1 MTERSVRAIMV
12 GIIVLVLLVGGFLYY
27 SKHQGASNAIAS
39 FTECEAAGYQVVN
52 TIPPECVTPDG
63 KVFVDN
69 SVTNPLSTS
78 TNGTTGDGTRPS
90 TGGSSTSTSTST
102 ATSTMSDRIRVSSL
116 SANQLI
122 TSPLVVSGQARG
134 SWYFEASFPVEL
146 YDGNGKRIAMVPAQA
161 QGDWMTTNFVPF
173 KATLSFSKPTTATGT
188 LILKNDNPSGLPQN
202 ALELRIPVR
211 FSSSTPVATKQR

>member
-12 GIIVLVLLVGGFLYY
+12 GILILVLLVGGFLYY
-27 SKHQGASNAIAS
+27 SKHQGTGSSITS

-63 KVFVDN
+63 KVFVDG
-69 SVTNPLSTS
+69 SVTSPLPT
-78 TNGTTGDGTRPS
+78 S
-90 TGGSSTSTSTST
+90 TGGLGGGSQTPSSSSSNATSTGTSTST
-102 ATSTMSDRIRVSSL
+102 SDRIRVSSV

-122 TSPLVVSGQARG
+122 KSPLVVSGQARG

-146 YDGNGKRIAMVPAQA
+146 LDGTGKRIALVPAQA

-173 KATLSFSKPTTATGT
+173 TATLSFAKPATATGT
-188 LILKNDNPSGLPQN
+188 LILRNDNPSGLPEN

-211 FSSSTPVATKQR
+211 FATSTSATVSQKR